1 MANTKSAKKRA
12 RQTIK
17 KTARNRKILSTIK
30 TALKAARTAKS
41 TKKVDSTAAVK
52 NAVSKIMK
60 AASKGTLHKKTAAR
74 YVSRLTKA

>member
-41 TKKVDSTAAVK
+41 TKKVDSTVAVK
-52 NAVSKIMK
+52 KAVSTIMK